1 MNWYLLRNVSVRLAM
16 NQIRKDVIKV
26 FKDVVFKVDL
36 KTNLKKVNFLELN
49 SKNLTNTIQIHW
61 KTLTIVKKGQKLKV
75 PEILFGSIHRLAETW
90 SLTSRNAYLNW

>member
-1 MNWYLLRNVSVRLAM
+1 M

-49 SKNLTNTIQIHW
+49 SKNLTNTIQIH
-61 KTLTIVKKGQKLKV
+61 
-75 PEILFGSIHRLAETW
+75 
-90 SLTSRNAYLNW
+90 